1 MAQIVLASSLLFSL
15 WLIVQDIRRRKAV
28 SMAVW
33 VPTLLLMILSS
44 RHPQQWITGGIV
56 NVQEMGNDAASS
68 PLDAGFFLL
77 TILVSAAIA
86 IFRGVRWLR
95 IFASNK
101 FLMALYLYFLVSAAW
116 SGDPVGSIKRLFKD
130 FGLIF
135 VASVLFSENDPLDA
149 IRAIYYRSAALL
161 FPLSIVFTKYYP
173 DYGRAY
179 TVTGDMMFTGVTT
192 QKNSLGE
199 IVLFFTLF
207 LLWDCLQPP
216 QPRRVSKWIIA
227 KWDRIALILIGLRLL
242 QLSQSKTA
250 MLCIIVGGALLLRG
264 RWMITKPIN
273 RFAYVSAISLPFLV
287 FFSQEF
293 SSIIAPVV
301 ESMGR
306 NMTFTGRT
314 DIWNQITIK
323 TVNPLLGAGYWNFWG
338 GPGGYAISLAMRTVV
353 PNAHCG
359 YVDMYLD
366 GGTIGLVLLFLML
379 TAYAALLT
387 RQMSRTDDAQRY
399 LRMRFV
405 ILIVAIIY
413 NLSEST
419 FFRIGP
425 LWFTFLLMLITFPA
439 SAKPAKKVTVETP
452 QKEAAPAPEYVS
464 QFARLTAIVLRLP
477 LATFSRSNAIAI
489 SAANRTVPPAAP
501 MCI

>member
-15 WLIVQDIRRRKAV
+15 WLIMQDIRRRKAV
-28 SMAVW
+28 SIAVW

-56 NVQEMGNDAASS
+56 NVQEMGNEAASS

-77 TILVSAAIA
+77 AILVSAAIA
-86 IFRGVRWLR
+86 LFRGVRWAK

-135 VASVLFSENDPLDA
+135 VASVLYSEKDPLDA

-216 QPRRVSKWIIA
+216 QPRKMSKWIIA

-250 MLCIIVGGALLLRG
+250 LLCIIVGGALLLRG
-264 RWMITKPIN
+264 RWLITKPIN
-273 RFAYVSAISLPFLV
+273 RFVYIGAISLPFLV

-359 YVDMYLD
+359 YVDIYLD
-366 GGTIGLVLLFLML
+366 GGAIGLVLLLLML
-379 TAYAALLT
+379 TGYAAMLT
-387 RQMSRTDDAQRY
+387 RRMSRTDDAQRY
-399 LRMRFV
+399 LRMRFA

-419 FFRIGP
+419 FLRIGP
-425 LWFTFLLMLITFPA
+425 LWFTFLLMLITF
-439 SAKPAKKVTVETP
+439 SVSGKPAKKVP
-452 QKEAAPAPEYVS
+452 IKIAQKDAASKPEFVS
-464 QFARLTAIVLRLP
+464 QFARMTAIVRRLP
-477 LATFSRSNAIAI
+477 QAAFSMI
-489 SAANRTVPPAAP
+489 SAIDAPAVNRALPPAP
-501 MCI
+501 MRI